1 MITVKDIVLALDN
14 DSFSLLELV
23 TILELTKD
31 KLNIN
36 TISEMARQENKSPNG
51 IRVSNKYRKIKI
63 GKQIMVVKGV
73 DNSNL
78 PF

>member
-1 MITVKDIVLALDN
+1 MIALKDIALALDN
-14 DSFSLLELV
+14 DSFDLLELV
-23 TILELTKD
+23 AILELTKD

>member
-1 MITVKDIVLALDN
+1 MIALKDIALALDN
-14 DSFSLLELV
+14 DSFDLLELV

>member
-1 MITVKDIVLALDN
+1 MTTVKDIVLALEN
-14 DSFSLLELV
+14 NSFNLIELV

-73 DNSNL
+73 DNTNL

>member
-1 MITVKDIVLALDN
+1 MITVKDIVLALEN
-14 DSFSLLELV
+14 NSFNLIELV

-63 GKQIMVVKGV
+63 GKQVMVVKGV
-73 DNSNL
+73 DNTNL

>member
-1 MITVKDIVLALDN
+1 MIALKSIALALDI
-14 DSFSLLELV
+14 DSFDLLELV

>member
-1 MITVKDIVLALDN
+1 MIALKNIALALDN
-14 DSFSLLELV
+14 DSFDLLELV